1 MDIPLLIISTL
12 STLSIVLTPWL
23 ILDRMRLKDGLKW
36 AEENLRWQTEFKER
50 FRDLLNDCV
59 DANTRLREENRR
71 LKNELDKY
79 RNAYRAVKN
88 I

>member
-23 ILDRMRLKDGLKW
+23 ILDRMRLKDGPKW